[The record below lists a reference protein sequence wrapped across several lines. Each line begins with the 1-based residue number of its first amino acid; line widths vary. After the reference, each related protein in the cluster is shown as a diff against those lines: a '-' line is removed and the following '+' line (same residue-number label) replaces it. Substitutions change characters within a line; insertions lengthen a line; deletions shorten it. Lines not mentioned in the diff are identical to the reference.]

1 MLEKEHERELSQET
15 SLIGPHRDDY
25 EIILSGKDARQYAS
39 QGETRSIVLALK
51 LAVVETIYAQHGK
64 SPIILLDDVDSEL
77 DSYRRGALFEIVF
90 STGKQV
96 LITTTEL
103 RSRDDLIPNELLI
116 YKVNDGQI
124 TRES

>member
-1 MLEKEHERELSQET
+1 M
-15 SLIGPHRDDY
+15 
-25 EIILSGKDARQYAS
+25 
-39 QGETRSIVLALK
+39 LALK